1 MLVQFS
7 VENFLSF
14 KEEITFSMVAAKKGN
29 HADHIVKG
37 NDDEKAPLLH
47 AAAIYGANA
56 SGKSNLVTAIGF
68 ARELII
74 RGTRSDQTI
83 PVTPFKL
90 DEDALKKPSMFE
102 FVIKRKGVIYT
113 YGFKLNSEKVL
124 EEWLFAKP
132 AKREVR
138 YFERITSG
146 KDKVRV
152 EFGPSFISN
161 GSKGKQFLEFVAQG
175 TRPNQL
181 FLTEAIERN
190 VKELKP
196 LMDWFRDVLIVI
208 TAGAEHEALGLRAH
222 QDKSF
227 TRFLGDFLATTG
239 AGVDGIATEEVPLD
253 FDKYIPDMPHDMRKE
268 IVSFGKGPAFV
279 LRSPEGEQYTIVR
292 GEQGQPLLVLLKT
305 QHRTKDG
312 RLVSFDVEEES
323 DGTKRLMNLAPALYA
338 IRTSERVFVIDELDR
353 RLHPLM
359 SKMFLEAVVDFKGAN
374 QNWQFIFTTHD
385 TNLLDIDLLRRDE
398 IWFVEKDE
406 SGASHIY
413 SLAEFKIRPDLKIQ
427 KGYLN
432 GRFGAIPFIGDL
444 RKLGWSEDD
453 GEA

>member
-29 HADHIVKG
+29 HADHIVKENRAG
-37 NDDEKAPLLH
+37 KTPLLH

-56 SGKSNLVTAIGF
+56 SGKSNLATAISF
-68 ARELII
+68 AQELIAT
-74 RGTRSDQTI
+74 GTRSDQTI
-83 PVTPFKL
+83 SVMPFKL
-90 DEDALKKPSMFE
+90 DEDALKKPSKFE

-152 EFGPSFISN
+152 EFGPSFIRNS
-161 GSKGKQFLEFVAQG
+161 SKGKQFLEFVAQG

-196 LMDWFRDVLIVI
+196 LMDWFKDVLLVI
-208 TAGAEHEALGLRAH
+208 PAGAKHLTLELTTHE
-222 QDKSF
+222 DKSF
-227 TRFLGDFLATTG
+227 TKFLGDFLATAGTG
-239 AGVDGIATEEVPLD
+239 VQGIATEEEPLD
-253 FDKYIPDMPHDMRKE
+253 FDKYFPDMPDDIRRN
-268 IVSFGKGPAFV
+268 ISSFSKGTKVA
-279 LRSPEGEQYTIVR
+279 LRTPEGEQYGITR
-292 GEQGQPLLVLLKT
+292 GEQGQPLFVLLKT
-305 QHRTKDG
+305 QHRTKEG
-312 RLVSFDVEEES
+312 RLTSFDVKEES
-323 DGTKRLMNLAPALYA
+323 DGTQRLMHLAPALYA
-338 IRTSERVFVIDELDR
+338 IRTSETVLIVDELDR

-359 SKMFLEAVVDFKGAN
+359 SKMFLEAVIGSKDAN

-398 IWFVEKDE
+398 IWFVEKNE
-406 SGASHIY
+406 SGVSHMY

-444 RKLGWSEDD
+444 RKLGWSDDD

>member
-1 MLVQFS
+1 MLIQFS
-7 VENFLSF
+7 VENYLSF
-14 KEEITFSMVAAKKGN
+14 KEEITFSMAAVKKGN
-29 HADHIVKG
+29 HADHIVKENREG
-37 NDDEKAPLLH
+37 KVPLLH
-47 AAAIYGANA
+47 TAAIYGANA
-56 SGKSNLVTAIGF
+56 CGKSNLVTAMSF
-68 ARELII
+68 AKELIT

-83 PVTPFKL
+83 PVIPFKL
-90 DEDALKKPSMFE
+90 DEDTLKKPSKFE

-132 AKREVR
+132 VKREVR

-161 GSKGKQFLEFVAQG
+161 GSRGKQFLEFVAQG

-190 VKELKP
+190 VRELKP
-196 LMDWFRDVLIVI
+196 LMDWFRDVLVI
-208 TAGAEHEALGLRAH
+208 IPAEAKNLALALTTH
-222 QDKSF
+222 KNESF
-227 TRFLGDFLATTG
+227 TRLLGDFLSTAGT
-239 AGVDGIATEEVPLD
+239 GVDGIATEEVPLD
-253 FDKYIPDMPHDMRKE
+253 FDKYFPGMPDDQRQE
-268 IVSFGKGPAFV
+268 LSKGTGFV
-279 LRSPEGEQYTIVR
+279 LRTPEGKQYSVAR
-292 GEQGQPLLVLLKT
+292 GDQGQPMLVLLKT

-312 RLVSFDVEEES
+312 RLTHFDVGEES
-323 DGTKRLMNLAPALYA
+323 DGTQRLMDLVSVLYN
-338 IRTSERVFVIDELDR
+338 IRTSETVFIIDELDR

-453 GEA
+453 REA